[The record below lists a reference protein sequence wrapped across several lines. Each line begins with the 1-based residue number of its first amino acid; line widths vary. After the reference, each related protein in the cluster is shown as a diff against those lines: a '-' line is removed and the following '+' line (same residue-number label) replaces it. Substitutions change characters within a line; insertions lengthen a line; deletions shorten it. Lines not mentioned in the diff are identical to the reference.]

1 MELHEWVI
9 VVLAVIDGV
18 LVLGLSFMDK
28 KV

>member
-28 KV
+28 KI

>member
-18 LVLGLSFMDK
+18 LILGLSFMDK